1 MEKHVQILGILHIVY
16 SSLGVLIGL
25 ILFIFFAGL
34 GTFIGSIPDVPS
46 PAQEGVPAI
55 LFIIG
60 FAIGS
65 LLFLFSIPG
74 IIGGIGL
81 LKYKE
86 WARIL
91 TLIVGFFDLIHIPL
105 GTALGAYTIWA
116 LFNDET
122 IKLFRPAPAV

>member
-1 MEKHVQILGILHIVY
+1 MDKHVQILGILHIVY
-16 SSLGVLIGL
+16 SSLGVLIGA

-74 IIGGIGL
+74 IVGGIGL

-91 TLIVGFFDLIHIPL
+91 TLIVGFFDLLHIPL

-116 LFNDET
+116 LLNDET

>member
-1 MEKHVQILGILHIVY
+1 MDKHVQILGILHIVY
-16 SSLGVLIGL
+16 SSLGVLIGA

-60 FAIGS
+60 FAVGS

-74 IIGGIGL
+74 IVGGIGL

-91 TLIVGFFDLIHIPL
+91 TLIVGFFDLLHIPL

-116 LFNDET
+116 LLNDET

>member
-16 SSLGVLIGL
+16 SSLGVLIGA

-55 LFIIG
+55 LFIVG

-65 LLFLFSIPG
+65 VLFLLSIPG

-81 LKYKE
+81 LKHKE

-91 TLIVGFFDLIHIPL
+91 TLIVAFFDLLHIPL

-116 LFNDET
+116 LLNNDT
-122 IKLFRPAPAV
+122 IKLFQHPQTV